1 MTRVTIEDVTRA
13 VFDHFMETD
22 RAATVKNIAAQIGC
36 SEATV
41 RKRLEETG
49 HVPDHCDPT
58 EVSLPVRDKNYGMI
72 MRYQRVDAYLPG
84 RAYLAEVIRGFTNPE
99 SMP

>member
-22 RAATVKNIAAQIGC
+22 RAATVKIIAAQIGC

-49 HVPDHCDPT
+49 HVPDHCFPT
-58 EVSLPVRDKNYGMI
+58 EVSIPVRSSCGLEI
-72 MRYQRVDAYLPG
+72 RRRRVDAYLPE
-84 RAYLAEVIRGFTNPE
+84 RSYLAAEIRALRFGLA
-99 SMP
+99 S